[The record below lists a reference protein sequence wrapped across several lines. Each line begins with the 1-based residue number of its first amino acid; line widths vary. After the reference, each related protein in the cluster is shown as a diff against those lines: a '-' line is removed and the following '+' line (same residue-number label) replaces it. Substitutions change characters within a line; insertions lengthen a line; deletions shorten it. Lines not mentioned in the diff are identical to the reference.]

1 MCAVQFGVCDGKA
14 FAQYDVEENKNSYS
28 PENCKISGNFDQE
41 FKKSS
46 ELFTLF
52 AHGCAVN
59 NNSRVAKNED
69 GVYQRFG
76 EPTEA
81 AIRVLATKMIK
92 DNETVC
98 HKKYK
103 TIVQLDFESNRKCM
117 STVVSDGSKNIQ
129 FIKGAPERLLEN
141 CTKYFDKSANATVA
155 MSSQQRQTF
164 LALIEKQA
172 AQG

>member
-1 MCAVQFGVCDGKA
+1 MCAVKFGVCEGSA
-14 FAQYDVEENKNSYS
+14 FATFDVAENENAYS
-28 PENCKISGNFDQE
+28 PENCKISGDFDQE
-41 FKKSS
+41 LKKSE

-59 NNSRVAKNED
+59 NNSRVTKNED
-69 GVYQRFG
+69 GEYQRAG

-81 AIRVLATKMIK
+81 AIRVLASKMIK

-117 STVVSDGSKNIQ
+117 STIVNDGSKNVQ
-129 FIKGAPERLLEN
+129 FIKGAPERLLEK
-141 CTKYFDKSANATVA
+141 CTKYFDKSANASVDL
-155 MSSQQRQTF
+155 SS
-164 LALIEKQA
+164 
-172 AQG
+172 